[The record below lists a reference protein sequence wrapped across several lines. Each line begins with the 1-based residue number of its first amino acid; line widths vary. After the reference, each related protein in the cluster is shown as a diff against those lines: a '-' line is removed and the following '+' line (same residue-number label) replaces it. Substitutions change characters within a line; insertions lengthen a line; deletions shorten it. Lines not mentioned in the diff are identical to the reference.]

1 MPLKLSRRAE
11 IMPASPI
18 RRFAPLAVEARQ
30 KGRNIFALNIGQP
43 DIPTPKVI
51 LDRLKSYSDAYIP
64 YGPSQG
70 LPEYI
75 EALRWYRLAAD
86 QGNVDSQ
93 FNLALLYAE
102 GHGVVRDLGQARQW
116 MQKAAAAGDP
126 EARKWLHANPG

>member
-11 IMPASPI
+11 VMPASPI

-51 LDRLKSYSDAYIP
+51 LDRLKSYSDTYIP

-75 EALRWYRLAAD
+75 EALLGCWKCGAVPVNINWPGTGRRCQNSQRSIRAGTSTTTASIKHHRADRSGGNAAD
-86 QGNVDSQ
+86 G
-93 FNLALLYAE
+93 
-102 GHGVVRDLGQARQW
+102 R
-116 MQKAAAAGDP
+116 
-126 EARKWLHANPG
+126 